1 MEGLLA
7 ILVVVLVAVILVLL
21 AISRRRKTAP
31 ASRVTSL
38 ISSLESVRSIG
49 YLSVFKAFTKEI
61 VTETDHSWGS
71 FGKKYLGWVLS
82 NKKMAMIFEFE
93 IDFRYDLRSVEFSI
107 AELSEGCFV
116 FTLPPCLH
124 EAHIRNIQ
132 FYDEQGSR
140 LLPWLLP
147 EILSGFLPSG
157 FSEEDKNRLV
167 ADAKSHA
174 QAQSRRLIDTLESE
188 VQSSARRTLE
198 SIAFSLG
205 AKKVEFEFK
214 KAVEPSL
221 KVDFRNGEAAA

>member
-7 ILVVVLVAVILVLL
+7 LIILVLVAIIVVLL
-21 AISRRRKTAP
+21 ALNRRKKRP
-31 ASRVTSL
+31 AARTTSI
-38 ISSLESVRSIG
+38 ISNLESVRSIG
-49 YLSVFKAFTKEI
+49 HLSVFKAFTKEI

-93 IDFRYDLRSVEFSI
+93 IDFRYDLRSSEFSI
-107 AELSEGCFV
+107 AEVSDGCFV
-116 FTLPPCLH
+116 FTLPPCMH

-147 EILSGFLPSG
+147 EILNGFLPSG

-167 ADAKSHA
+167 TDAKSHA
-174 QAQSRRLIDTLESE
+174 QQQSRRLIDTLENE
-188 VQSSARRTLE
+188 AQASAKRTLE
-198 SIAFSLG
+198 SIAYSLG
-205 AKKVEFEFK
+205 AKKVEFEFM
-214 KAVEPSL
+214 KAVEPAL
-221 KVDFRNGEAAA
+221 KVEFREDGAAA

>member
-7 ILVVVLVAVILVLL
+7 ILVVVLVAVIVVLLVLG
-21 AISRRRKTAP
+21 RRKKAP

-38 ISSLESVRSIG
+38 LSSLESVRSIG
-49 YLSVFKAFTKEI
+49 HLSVFKAYTKEI

-93 IDFRYDLRSVEFSI
+93 IDFRYDLRSSEFSI
-107 AELSEGCFV
+107 AQVSEGCFV

-188 VQSSARRTLE
+188 VQASARRTLE

-214 KAVEPSL
+214 KAVEPAL
-221 KVDFRNGEAAA
+221 KVDFREDEAAA

>member
-7 ILVVVLVAVILVLL
+7 LLIVVLVAIILVLL
-21 AISRRRKTAP
+21 VLGRRKKAP
-31 ASRVTSL
+31 ASRVTTL
-38 ISSLESVRSIG
+38 VSSLESVRGIG
-49 YLSVFKAFTKEI
+49 HLSVFKAFTKEI

-93 IDFRYDLRSVEFSI
+93 IDFRYDLRSREFSI
-107 AELSEGCFV
+107 AEISEEHFR
-116 FTLPPCLH
+116 FTLPPCIH

-132 FYDEQGSR
+132 FYDEQKSR

-167 ADAKSHA
+167 ADARSHA
-174 QAQSRRLIDTLESE
+174 EQQSKQLIETLESE
-188 VQSSARRTLE
+188 VQASAKRTLE
-198 SIAFSLG
+198 SIAYSLG

-214 KAVEPSL
+214 KTVEPVL
-221 KVDFRNGEAAA
+221 KVDFREAGAAA